1 MNDWREK
8 ARLELAGVR
17 MTPDYPMSE
26 LTTFK
31 IGGPLDLLVEPADT
45 AQLERAVVFCER
57 EAVPWLVLGLGSN
70 LLVRDKGVRGVGIR
84 LIGEF
89 LQWRSAGA
97 RVIAGAGVTLADLAQ
112 GTAELGLAGLEFAC
126 GIPGSVGGAVFMN
139 ASAYDGEIA
148 QVLTAAEVYWPG
160 RGLAWFPAAALKLG
174 YRFSRFH
181 EEPAVISRAEFALR
195 PADRDGITA
204 RIADLTCQ
212 RQAKQPLELP
222 SAGSTFRRP
231 VGHYV
236 GPLIEKAGLKGYAIG
251 GAQVSPKHAGFIVN
265 AGNACAA
272 DVLGL
277 IDHIRRVVRDN
288 DGVDLIPEIR
298 VIGEE

>member
-1 MNDWREK
+1 MNNWREK
-8 ARLELAGVR
+8 ARQELAGIR

-31 IGGPLDLLVEPADT
+31 IGGPLDLLIEPSDIT
-45 AQLERAVVFCER
+45 QLERAIAFCSHEN
-57 EAVPWLVLGLGSN
+57 VPWIVVGLGSN
-70 LLVRDKGVRGVGIR
+70 LLVRDKGVRGAGIR

-89 LQWRSAGA
+89 LQWQSDGT
-97 RVIAGAGVTLADLAQ
+97 RVSAGAGVSLADLAR

-139 ASAYDGEIA
+139 ASAYDGEIS
-148 QVLTAAEVYWPG
+148 QVLTAAEAYRPG
-160 RGLAWFPAAALKLG
+160 LGLARFTAAELKLG

-181 EEPAVISRAEFALR
+181 EESAVISQAEFALR
-195 PADRDGITA
+195 PADRGSIAA
-204 RIADLTCQ
+204 RITDLTCQ

-231 VGHYV
+231 AGHYV

-251 GAQVSPKHAGFIVN
+251 GAQVSLKHAGFIVN
-265 AGNACAA
+265 TGNASAA

-277 IDHIRRVVRDN
+277 IDHIQRVIRDN
-288 DGVDLIPEIR
+288 DGVDLILEVR